1 MTTALLLSFSSGP
14 LGMLYSTITGAL
26 IMFLLSVLAA
36 LFTFGIGLF
45 FTWPVRY
52 GMGSGGEEQIF
63 KNCFTTVQS
72 SAALFFVIMGFSL
85 QGISQTTLNN
95 TRKVQLH

>member
-1 MTTALLLSFSSGP
+1 MNTNNPSGNASQSTIVTIQSQKSMTTALLLSFFFGP

-45 FTWPVRY
+45 FTWPVC
-52 GMGSGGEEQIF
+52 M
-63 KNCFTTVQS
+63 VW
-72 SAALFFVIMGFSL
+72 AAVAARGNNKTSL
-85 QGISQTTLNN
+85 VLTQQT
-95 TRKVQLH
+95 